1 LDAPPDQHPADWH
14 WAVDA
19 LMPTPRAHAA
29 PARVCTTA
37 KLFLRELRALA
48 AMPFA
53 LCELHRTGSQFQL
66 AMCSR

>member
-1 LDAPPDQHPADWH
+1 
-14 WAVDA
+14 
-19 LMPTPRAHAA
+19 MPILRAHAA
-29 PARVCTTA
+29 PARACTTA

-48 AMPFA
+48 AMLFA